1 MCALSILTA
10 HAASA
15 AATTHIL
22 IVSGAAPDLLAG
34 RIIVDTIESTV
45 RKSIPSPTEFYIETV
60 DTRRFSG
67 EAYDRRLADLF
78 AQKYRDIHF
87 DLIVALGDGVG
98 AFVLRERSSLFRD
111 TPVLYGLTLRNA
123 FDPTREVPDAS
134 VVFVRFDPAGT
145 LRMARAAYPS
155 ARRALVIG
163 GMAPVERAWQQ
174 SIEEDLRGFD
184 PAFPI
189 TFDFE
194 SPLDTMVRRVS
205 GLPPDSLVLFTSMI
219 RDGANVPSRPIDALR
234 TLSEAT
240 RVPMFGLASVHLGHG
255 IAGGV
260 LLDFDRHAADLAA
273 RTVQMLEGERPA
285 AITTANMPKADWR
298 ELRRFDI
305 AERDLPA
312 ATAIA
317 FRQPS
322 FWDSQK
328 RTIGAVGII
337 VLVESALIVALV
349 KGANRRRET
358 QQHLE
363 VRLRFERRL
372 SNLSVSLATATP
384 ERIDEALD
392 AALKFAA
399 DDIGA
404 DAAWVW
410 ELGRDGDAWESP
422 AIRAGQPAEFS
433 SPSELPRGIRTRLP
447 SSGEVAYSGLAVPLA
462 SGGVVT
468 GAVFWISYGAIVRWS
483 EHADK
488 LRVVS
493 AVVASVLQ
501 GKRAEAALE
510 RNVRLKGAILDSLP
524 ERVAVLDRDGFIIS
538 VNDAWRESG
547 HTDGLPAGTPIEP
560 GSSYF
565 DACAAASRADV
576 AGAPEAMLC
585 IRLACRGQRSG
596 RQVEYRC
603 GAPGHERWFTMT
615 VEPLRRSDGGAVVTH
630 SDITA
635 RKLNEIALRESEGRF
650 RGAEQMLRDLNR
662 RLLVAQ
668 EDERRRI
675 ARELHDHL
683 SQQIALLAI
692 ELQQLSLQPP
702 AERED
707 LAAALHEQWR
717 RTAEIASDVHAISH
731 QLHPS
736 KLESLGL
743 VATVRAHCRDLSRKS
758 LLTHFSEHDV
768 PARVPPETALCLFR
782 VAEEALTNVARHSG
796 APEAFVTLLGTGSDI
811 VLRVADAGSGFSDGG
826 RAGGLGLVSMRE
838 RVEALGGAFSITSAP
853 GQGTVV
859 EAHVTC
865 PSAAR
870 EPAPLADDEIPAR
883 T

>member
-78 AQKYRDIHF
+78 AEKYRDIHL

-410 ELGRDGDAWESP
+410 ELGRDGDENS
-422 AIRAGQPAEFS
+422 AG
-433 SPSELPRGIRTRLP
+433 
-447 SSGEVAYSGLAVPLA
+447 
-462 SGGVVT
+462 
-468 GAVFWISYGAIVRWS
+468 
-483 EHADK
+483 
-488 LRVVS
+488 
-493 AVVASVLQ
+493 
-501 GKRAEAALE
+501 
-510 RNVRLKGAILDSLP
+510 
-524 ERVAVLDRDGFIIS
+524 
-538 VNDAWRESG
+538 
-547 HTDGLPAGTPIEP
+547 
-560 GSSYF
+560 
-565 DACAAASRADV
+565 
-576 AGAPEAMLC
+576 
-585 IRLACRGQRSG
+585 
-596 RQVEYRC
+596 
-603 GAPGHERWFTMT
+603 
-615 VEPLRRSDGGAVVTH
+615 
-630 SDITA
+630 
-635 RKLNEIALRESEGRF
+635 
-650 RGAEQMLRDLNR
+650 
-662 RLLVAQ
+662 
-668 EDERRRI
+668 
-675 ARELHDHL
+675 
-683 SQQIALLAI
+683 
-692 ELQQLSLQPP
+692 
-702 AERED
+702 
-707 LAAALHEQWR
+707 
-717 RTAEIASDVHAISH
+717 
-731 QLHPS
+731 
-736 KLESLGL
+736 
-743 VATVRAHCRDLSRKS
+743 
-758 LLTHFSEHDV
+758 
-768 PARVPPETALCLFR
+768 
-782 VAEEALTNVARHSG
+782 
-796 APEAFVTLLGTGSDI
+796 
-811 VLRVADAGSGFSDGG
+811 
-826 RAGGLGLVSMRE
+826 
-838 RVEALGGAFSITSAP
+838 
-853 GQGTVV
+853 
-859 EAHVTC
+859 
-865 PSAAR
+865 
-870 EPAPLADDEIPAR
+870 
-883 T
+883 